1 MGDDASKLLYLL
13 GFYITQI
20 ETCASNKSFCFPG
33 NNKKKNVFLNY
44 LQDKNIHKILENMK
58 SLTINKV
65 ISIYLIY
72 KIIEYE
78 RQDIIDLFKYLLDP
92 MTVPDNLMLVYI
104 I

>member
-44 LQDKNIHKILENMK
+44 L
-58 SLTINKV
+58 
-65 ISIYLIY
+65 
-72 KIIEYE
+72 
-78 RQDIIDLFKYLLDP
+78 
-92 MTVPDNLMLVYI
+92 
-104 I
+104 